1 MLPRR
6 GLSLVVPF
14 HPNITNV
21 ARHKCCPHK
30 QGRKCASPTSKKG
43 IVVLPGADRLHPLLR
58 IWLKNNQI
66 ILKIGSRVWGHYPFH
81 SSQPIQCSVVEV
93 SLTDISLMEISQM
106 EILLTRW
113 LSIESLDLLMEVSL
127 TRRLSHDFVVMQ
139 ISLASWLNPEFVFME
154 ISLRGGYIVALCS
167 WWSRCGVV
175 KPCVHGVLG
184 AMLLNPSS

>member
-81 SSQPIQCSVVEV
+81 SSQPIQCSVAEV
-93 SLTDISLMEISQM
+93 SLTEISLMEISQM

-113 LSIESLDLLMEVSL
+113 LNIESPNGGL
-127 TRRLSHDFVVMQ
+127 TDEA
-139 ISLASWLNPEFVFME
+139 IKSWLCGHADFAGKLVKSWICLHGDIASRWLHRGFVFMM
-154 ISLRGGYIVALCS
+154 ISLRSG
-167 WWSRCGVV
+167 
-175 KPCVHGVLG
+175 
-184 AMLLNPSS
+184 